1 MGTAY
6 SGGRKKPPTGEL
18 YSHQLEERAR
28 DALQKG
34 YLTNALY
41 LYREV
46 AARNPRNA
54 RAWRALLS
62 LEEDVERRLQA
73 CQRLLELEPFDVEV
87 HETLEALRLQ
97 QRRVYE
103 QKARWAAQQVERAR
117 LLLEEQRRKAARETL
132 KTVVKTF
139 ADNAEAWRLLAGLTT
154 DLDERVRALEE
165 AVRCAPRDARLR
177 GLLERWRY
185 LREHPLELAAAY
197 EAEGRWEQALLIYQ
211 QQTAQAH
218 SPEEWKRIHRRIA
231 RLERLRNAGA
241 RRASPAV
248 RFIRLSLG
256 PILLYLALVWVQAGL
271 DVRSV
276 SPAAW
281 LGMLSV
287 TLGALLL
294 GTAAAR
300 ARGGM
305 RHTLSSGRGT
315 ASALVRSTAAFAG
328 WVLILVPF
336 LLSLWDAMNR
346 LRAGG

>member
-1 MGTAY
+1 MGAAY

-18 YSHQLEERAR
+18 YSRQLEERAR
-28 DALQKG
+28 DALEKG

-62 LEEDVERRLQA
+62 LEEDVERRLRA
-73 CQRLLELEPFDVEV
+73 CQRLRELEPFDVEV
-87 HETLEALRLQ
+87 YETLEALQRQ
-97 QRRVYE
+97 QQRVYE

-117 LLLEEQRRKAARETL
+117 LLLKEQRRKAARETL
-132 KTVVKTF
+132 KMVVKTF
-139 ADNAEAWRLLAGLTT
+139 ADNAEAWHLLAGLTT
-154 DLDERVRALEE
+154 DLDERVRALKE
-165 AVRCAPRDARLR
+165 AVRCAPQDARLR

-211 QQTAQAH
+211 RQTGRAY

-231 RLERLRNAGA
+231 RLERLRSAGA
-241 RRASPAV
+241 RRRRRAA
-248 RFIRLSLG
+248 RFVGLSLG
-256 PILLYLALVWVQAGL
+256 PVLLYLALVWVQAGL
-271 DVRSV
+271 DMRRV

-281 LGMLSV
+281 LGAVSV
-287 TLGALLL
+287 TLGAFLL
-294 GTAAAR
+294 GAAMR
-300 ARGGM
+300 TRGGT
-305 RHTLSSGRGT
+305 RRSGGRG
-315 ASALVRSTAAFAG
+315 AAFGPARFVG
-328 WVLILVPF
+328 WTLILTPF
-336 LLSLWDAMNR
+336 LLSLWNAVNR